1 MVVKTNSTN
10 ALIANACNLP
20 LMRGYMDSP
29 YCQAKPV
36 CNFLVLDCNSTFG
49 LLCGLFL
56 ARTKMSIRW
65 KRPHSLDDLFDPPH
79 QQASI
84 SSV

>member
-1 MVVKTNSTN
+1 MHAATLLLASPAANVPVMRATWAPPTVKQSRFLTRGIRLQLYIRSTS
-10 ALIANACNLP
+10 
-20 LMRGYMDSP
+20 GHF
-29 YCQAKPV
+29 V
-36 CNFLVLDCNSTFG
+36 
-49 LLCGLFL
+49 

-65 KRPHSLDDLFDPPH
+65 KRPHSLDDLFDLSH

>member
-1 MVVKTNSTN
+1 MHNNRLQSDFGK
-10 ALIANACNLP
+10 LRLPQP
-20 LMRGYMDSP
+20 LMRATWTP
-29 YCQAKPV
+29 PPV
-36 CNFLVLDCNSTFG
+36 KRSRFLTRDIRLQLYIRSTSG
-49 LLCGLFL
+49 RLV

-65 KRPHSLDDLFDPPH
+65 KRPHSLDDLFDLPH